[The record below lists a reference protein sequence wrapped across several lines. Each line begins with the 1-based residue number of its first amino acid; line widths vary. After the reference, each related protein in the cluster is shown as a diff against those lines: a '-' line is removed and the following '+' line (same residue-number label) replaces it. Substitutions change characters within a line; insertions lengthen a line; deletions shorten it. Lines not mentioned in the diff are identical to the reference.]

1 MSIITQYV
9 KRLSC
14 YDFTLKAI
22 WLALNKFTDFQVAAV
37 IDSLFSHLNFVQEI
51 RLEYNQ
57 LTDETGFKLAQ
68 YLTTNPTIRHLAI
81 SYNQFSE
88 KTYLEIASAL
98 YVNSSLYILQL
109 RAYETQPVD
118 GRRVDIAFV
127 NALRFNP
134 VRPSKSI
141 WMFSLMSQ
149 DYRRLKELAEKSTP
163 PSMLEF
169 LLCVHCNTEIFK
181 TEIH

>member
-22 WLALNKFTDFQVAAV
+22 WLAMNKFVDFQVTAV
-37 IDSLFSHLNFVQEI
+37 IELLFSHLNFVQEI

-57 LTDETGFKLAQ
+57 LTDDTGFKLAQ
-68 YLTTNPTIRHLAI
+68 YLTINSTISHLSI

-88 KTYLEIASAL
+88 KTYLAIASAL
-98 YVNSSLYILQL
+98 YVNSSLRILQL
-109 RAYETQPVD
+109 CAYETQPVD
-118 GRRVDIAFV
+118 GRRVYIAFV
-127 NALRFNP
+127 DALRLNP

-169 LLCVHCNTEIFK
+169 MLCVYLDTDNIEIK
-181 TEIH
+181 KH

>member
-1 MSIITQYV
+1 MGIITQYV

-22 WLALNKFTDFQVAAV
+22 WLAINKLVDVELANL
-37 IDSLFSHLNFVQEI
+37 IELLFSHLNFVQEI
-51 RLEYNQ
+51 HLEYNQ

-68 YLTTNPTIRHLAI
+68 YLTINSTIRHLAI

-98 YVNSSLYILQL
+98 CVNSSLRILQL
-109 RAYETQPVD
+109 CAYETQPVD
-118 GRRVDIAFV
+118 GRRIDIAFAY
-127 NALRFNP
+127 ALRLNP

-141 WMFSLMSQ
+141 WTFSLMSH
-149 DYRRLKELAEKSTP
+149 DYPRLKELAEKSTP

-169 LLCVHCNTEIFK
+169 MLYVHLDTEKI
-181 TEIH
+181 EIKKH